1 MAKTSRGYTDSLTA
15 KYYGQLVARRPR
27 NSTSSSSAR
36 PSRSGIDYS
45 PLAGNTPQ
53 GSQGSEAP
61 KSTGGFFNQQF
72 DKSNLPENLQNPT
85 NPYDWF
91 LQKASTPTNPLGDL
105 VSAMSDPNK
114 GVGKVVDVISQPM
127 YAAVEMGLDSAAE
140 SLKDGKLSAGDLL
153 RTGVKNNLFN
163 VAGRVGSANQKIT
176 PSDVLRGGESLAEK
190 YQTQTENS
198 LGNDLSNNPLT
209 AAALSKEGVLHE
221 QDTDSTMQRVWKGVG
236 GFAADVAMD
245 PVSYI
250 PGGAIKAAV
259 TAPAKA
265 GMKGLRAVGEAGKE
279 GNFASR
285 LASDL
290 DAFGSRFKKAP
301 EVVSPEDAIN
311 RPLAQSGR
319 ADMPNNGFKAPD
331 VAAGAPDMFGG
342 RRAQAPENVAKE
354 APGDIPTPA
363 AVVPETPVGNSLVPT
378 GEVLDPTL
386 PRPFVPDEVT
396 PTTGSPKV
404 GRAMPM
410 MFNQTTREVQPWDAK
425 IAAGEKVPKYSEPI
439 STLWPEIKPKNV
451 DVAKAAESPVA
462 NPKGAPKIEVDA
474 ARKATAK
481 VMSFE
486 DFAKTIPIDRNK
498 MSPGIVN
505 QINALKRSRPGTDS
519 HAKAMR
525 ILEKALAPT
534 YAKYVNATR
543 EAAAAAPAITARA
556 QGAEAQAVARAAA
569 SQARKA
575 QKATASRR
583 RISGAVLNSWIKKYQ
598 GVLEPDE
605 LKSLLE
611 ATDYKSFALKK
622 KGIESKKVATGSDW
636 QKFMMDVLKA
646 EPMGEAPTIAQ
657 QVTGVVADVP
667 ENVYDA
673 SKVGLDTAAEQLSRA
688 PEVPIPEME
697 AAVQRIREGKNL
709 DEASVKSVRRALNDQ
724 EWDAIKPSQE
734 FPFETDIQKSRRNS
748 ATPGE
753 GRAVNRETVNRDV
766 QRNIFGNLVDE
777 ATKAIP
783 DELAAR
789 IASRTDKKAYF
800 DRARFMMG
808 YILPRLQS
816 IEEFF
821 MAKGV
826 YPTASSGKAGIPLT
840 LSQVLNS
847 LYFSGSNAARQLVER
862 GVFSAYDIAGKGV
875 VDVDALLRISN
886 HIADT
891 VGESVRSADDVTAA
905 IAEAAKSWGTKMEKG
920 KIRDALEGVNINPK
934 TREVTRR
941 GIAQKITKTARVPL
955 PAAKVDNFVDYVTDI
970 FTKPNVIHPLLQFVH
985 DNAAAAGI
993 QTGRTVAELSEDAIK
1008 GVLLTLDDMTGAAA
1022 FSDKVQVLT
1031 DLKKVVR
1038 SVAKTYSVTKEKK
1051 PNKVEVEAA
1060 QIKTEADIS
1069 EVVPEID
1076 VKNARTAKTASTEAL
1091 TEKAGVPTGKM
1102 NSLQQGKYLDNVK
1115 SSLEESSL
1123 QTLASTDDVVDVAMQ
1138 TGLFKM
1144 LDPLART
1151 FAAHFGNATFH
1162 EAITKSGSVAGVYDR
1177 VYRHQLTAADVMAR
1191 KLAAGRGGG
1200 VLAKD
1205 VWAEAFEAVQKGE
1218 VSTVPAAMREFA
1230 IEVQKLVEPF
1240 FAGPRK
1246 GQTQSI
1252 ISMFQREG
1260 FDLDHIN
1267 FKLAN
1272 PRFKFSE
1279 DIRLSKEEPS
1289 INGKKGAAY
1298 TNEAISQQ
1306 WRDWKIE
1313 DPMDFLAKIQHIA
1326 TELST
1331 ETSISREFQRLGTNA
1346 RLISNKPRPGFVR
1359 VPRSLEGSQIA
1370 RYLQGDATFMHPD
1383 VIPQMKRMDD
1393 LLARAGGRDNA
1404 LGNFIR
1410 NNLDPILSMWK
1421 SGMTIWRP
1429 GHHVRTLI
1437 GDLGMAFLVSG
1448 VKDPR
1453 YYMRALKIITQKQGE
1468 LGRTLRG
1475 SYGVWDAQSA
1485 LQGFGSKIDMV
1496 DLPSGSVGLKEEL
1509 QRLGGVSGHMR
1520 GPAAKVKIGNKEYH
1534 LSGPEVQR
1542 GLMDQG
1548 VLPDFR
1554 KQEDII
1560 DADNATGVVKS
1571 LTDKAAIF
1579 DGRVR
1584 TKIGNFTEGR
1594 DDFIRIGHALH
1605 LLENGIEGSKF
1616 KSIEDAF
1623 DQVAAVIRKA
1633 HPDGT
1638 DLTPVERNVMRRVFP
1653 FYSWTRKAIPLVIE
1667 NLVLHPGRFNAYPKA
1682 MYNFAQAA
1690 GVDLQSL
1697 SEPFPE
1703 DQLFPKFLTE
1713 KMTGVGFKANDNYY
1727 TFDIG
1732 VPQADISNEFFAGGL
1747 PGFLGGVQ
1755 AMLNPAIKTPIELDS
1770 GVNMATGAPINDKSD
1785 YIDGQIP
1792 GVNAFA
1798 SITGISPTGTLANML
1813 SGRGTI
1819 DQQYQVQKG
1828 NRGGVLENPEY
1839 LINYLTGARVT
1850 DVSKPNYIK
1859 LAQIEERDRIAAEM
1873 RRNQEIGWG

>member
-27 NSTSSSSAR
+27 NSTTSSAR

-53 GSQGSEAP
+53 GSQGSAAQ
-61 KSTGGFFNQQF
+61 KSTGGLFNQQF

-105 VSAMSDPNK
+105 VSAMSDPDK
-114 GVGKVVDVISQPM
+114 GVGKVVDVLSQPM
-127 YAAVEMGLDSAAE
+127 YATVEGALDQAGE
-140 SLKDGKLSAGDLL
+140 TVKDGKITAGDIL
-153 RTGVKNNLFN
+153 RAGVKNNPLN
-163 VAGRVGSANQKIT
+163 VLGRMGSANQKIS
-176 PSDVLRGGESLAEK
+176 PSDVLRGGDFLKEK
-190 YQTQTENS
+190 YEQQTENS
-198 LGNDLSNNPLT
+198 QGNDLSNNPNL
-209 AAALSKEGVLHE
+209 ARGLAKEGVLHE

-250 PGGAIKAAV
+250 PGGAIKSVV

-265 GMKGLRAVGEAGKE
+265 GMKGLRAVGEAGRE

-290 DAFGSRFKKAP
+290 DAFGSRFRKAP
-301 EVVSPEDAIN
+301 EVLSPEETVN

-319 ADMPNNGFKAPD
+319 ADMPNNGFKAPEI
-331 VAAGAPDMFGG
+331 AAGAPDMLGAQ
-342 RRAQAPENVAKE
+342 RRMQAPENVAKE
-354 APGDIPTPA
+354 VPGDIPTPTA
-363 AVVPETPVGNSLVPT
+363 AIPEAPPVGNSLVPT
-378 GEVLDPTL
+378 GEVIDPTL
-386 PRPFVPDEVT
+386 PRPFVPEDAA
-396 PTTGSPKV
+396 PKTGSPKV
-404 GRAMPM
+404 GRATPM
-410 MFNQTTREVQPWDAK
+410 MFNQTTREVQPWDPK

-439 STLWPEIKPKNV
+439 STLWPEIKPKV
-451 DVAKAAESPVA
+451 DVAKAAETPAA
-462 NPKGAPKIEVDA
+462 NPKGASKIEVAA

-481 VMSFE
+481 ILPFE
-486 DFAKTIPIDRNK
+486 DFAKSIPVDKMPTPLANHIRN
-498 MSPGIVN
+498 
-505 QINALKRSRPGTDS
+505 LKRARPGSDT
-519 HAKAMR
+519 HAKALSV
-525 ILEKALAPT
+525 LEKALGPA
-534 YAKYVNATR
+534 YSKYVNATR
-543 EAAAAAPAITARA
+543 ESAAQAPAITARA
-556 QGAEAQAVARAAA
+556 QGAEAQAVARQAA

-611 ATDYKSFALKK
+611 ATDYKSFALRK

-657 QVTGVVADVP
+657 QIAGVVADVP

-709 DEASVKSVRRALNDQ
+709 DEASVKSVRRALSDQ
-724 EWDAIKPSQE
+724 EWDAIKPSQD

-783 DELAAR
+783 DDLAAR

-840 LSQVLNS
+840 LSQVLNA
-847 LYFSGSNAARQLVER
+847 LYFSGSNSARQLVER

-891 VGESVRSADDVTAA
+891 VGEAVRSADDVTAA
-905 IAEAAKSWGTKMEKG
+905 IAEAAKSWGSKMDKG

-941 GIAQKITKTARVPL
+941 GIAQKITKTSRVPL
-955 PAAKVDNFVDYVTDI
+955 PAAKVDNFVDYVTEI

-993 QTGRTVAELSEDAIK
+993 QTGRTVAQLSEDAIQ

-1038 SVAKTYSVTKEKK
+1038 SVAKTYSVTNEKK
-1051 PNKVEVEAA
+1051 PNKVEIEAA

-1076 VKNARTAKTASTEAL
+1076 VKNARTAKSASTEAL
-1091 TEKAGVPTGKM
+1091 TEKAGIPTGKM

-1162 EAITKSGSVAGVYDR
+1162 EALTKSGSVAGVYDR
-1177 VYRHQLTAADVMAR
+1177 VYRHQLTAADDMAK
-1191 KLAAGRGGG
+1191 KLAADRGAG
-1200 VLAKD
+1200 ATARD

-1218 VSTVPAAMREFA
+1218 VSNVPAVMKDFA
-1230 IEVQKLVEPF
+1230 IEVRKLVEPF
-1240 FAGPRK
+1240 FAGPRN

-1313 DPMDFLAKIQHIA
+1313 DPLDFLAKIQHIA

-1346 RLISNKPRPGFVR
+1346 RLISNKPRPGFVK

-1370 RYLQGDATFMHPD
+1370 RYLQGDATYMHPD

-1404 LGNFIR
+1404 LGNFVR
-1410 NNLDPILSMWK
+1410 NNLDPLLSMWK

-1448 VKDPR
+1448 AKDPR
-1453 YYMRALKIITQKQGE
+1453 YYLRALKIITQKQGD

-1475 SYGVWDAQSA
+1475 SYGVWDAQAA
-1485 LQGFGSKIDMV
+1485 LQGFGSKIDMA

-1520 GPAAKVKIGNKEYH
+1520 GPAAKVKIGNKEYD
-1534 LSGPEVQR
+1534 LSGPEVQK
-1542 GLMDQG
+1542 GLMDRG

-1560 DADNATGVVKS
+1560 DADNATGVVKAI
-1571 LTDKAAIF
+1571 TDKAAIF

-1616 KSIEDAF
+1616 KSIDDAF

-1638 DLTPVERNVMRRVFP
+1638 DLTPVERNVMRRIFP

-1682 MYNFAQAA
+1682 MYNFAHAA
-1690 GVDLQSL
+1690 GVDLESM

-1713 KMTGVGFKANDNYY
+1713 KMTGVGFEANDNYY
-1727 TFDIG
+1727 SFDLG
-1732 VPQADISNEFFAGGL
+1732 VPQADIANEFFAGGL

-1755 AMLNPAIKTPIELDS
+1755 GMLNPAIKTPIELDS

-1798 SITGISPTGTLANML
+1798 SITGISPSGTLANML

-1828 NRGGVLENPEY
+1828 NRGGILENPEY

-1859 LAQIEERDRIAAEM
+1859 LAQIEERDRIAAEI
-1873 RRNQEIGWG
+1873 RRNQELGWG